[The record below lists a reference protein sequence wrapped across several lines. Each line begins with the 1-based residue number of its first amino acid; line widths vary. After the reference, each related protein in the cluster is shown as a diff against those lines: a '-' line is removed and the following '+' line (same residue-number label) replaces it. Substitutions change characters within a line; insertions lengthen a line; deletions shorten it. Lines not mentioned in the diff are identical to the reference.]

1 MQIQSLTAKPDQE
14 SVQAPQPMAPHGFG
28 PSHGV
33 NCTYCK
39 EAVKGWTAAVLAA
52 PVPFQVGH
60 FVPTALPRLWNLS
73 HGYRPHLLTH
83 SVNPHVLWKVH
94 LTSTYLTVKSETKT
108 STRCWDFSG
117 SPPSSD
123 LHRNLAYWIHKSSE
137 ITSWSHILYLQLH
150 SSYHCTFIHMF
161 PFVCCVFY
169 DWSLILMPK
178 CAPDDQCSNSLQM
191 RLVCVCLCV
200 CGYVFDECGVNG
212 EDLVHV
218 DNPMLLQIV
227 SD

>member
-60 FVPTALPRLWNLS
+60 FVPTALPRLWNLF

-117 SPPSSD
+117 APCISGFFMVGHHPPLTSTETLPTGYTSPV
-123 LHRNLAYWIHKSSE
+123 KSLPGHIFYISNYTPV
-137 ITSWSHILYLQLH
+137 ITAH
-150 SSYHCTFIHMF
+150 SFICFHLSVVSFM
-161 PFVCCVFY
+161 
-169 DWSLILMPK
+169 I
-178 CAPDDQCSNSLQM
+178 
-191 RLVCVCLCV
+191 
-200 CGYVFDECGVNG
+200 GV
-212 EDLVHV
+212 
-218 DNPMLLQIV
+218 
-227 SD
+227 

>member
-1 MQIQSLTAKPDQE
+1 MNCSCACCSCTLPSGSLCSHRPPSFME
-14 SVQAPQPMAPHGFG
+14 PVPRLQAPPIDPQCQPTCPLEGAFDKHISRSKVRDENINKMLRFQWGPMYQWLLHG
-28 PSHGV
+28 
-33 NCTYCK
+33 
-39 EAVKGWTAAVLAA
+39 
-52 PVPFQVGH
+52 
-60 FVPTALPRLWNLS
+60 
-73 HGYRPHLLTH
+73 
-83 SVNPHVLWKVH
+83 
-94 LTSTYLTVKSETKT
+94 
-108 STRCWDFSG
+108 G